1 MHPLLAGR
9 MRTSLYFALWLGMG
23 VVLLILLEP
32 RPIAH
37 AAAFVFP
44 LTAVYAFVCLSAWYV
59 CRAHPLGS
67 STASR
72 LFVGLGGAAVQA
84 SAVWVGLGAL
94 WAIALQRIAG
104 IGPDRQ
110 GVLRDLGVLLVAGI
124 ILYGQS
130 IAVHYVLLAFES
142 ARAAE
147 RRVLESQV
155 TAREAELRALRA
167 QINPHFLFN
176 SLNSISALAGSEP
189 EAARRMCQLL
199 GDFLRTSL
207 ALGGRERVAFAE
219 ELALAERYLAIEQ
232 VRFGAR
238 LGVETHVEARART
251 CLVPPLLI
259 QPLIENA
266 VKHGVADRVEGGV
279 VRIEARRR
287 GATLEV
293 MVENPRDPEAP
304 PRRGQG
310 LGLTNV
316 RQRLEALDPEHTRV
330 EVFKEPE
337 RFRVHLSLP
346 AVEAGAGPA
355 ATADASSAPAA
366 ARATPAPTSESRA
379 EPPGPAAS
387 RAIAAGEFPRAVERH
402 A

>member
-9 MRTSLYFALWLGMG
+9 LRPSLYFGLWLGMG
-23 VVLLILLEP
+23 VALAALLVLLDP
-32 RPIAH
+32 RPIWH
-37 AAAFVFP
+37 AVAFVAP
-44 LTAVYAFVCLSAWYV
+44 VTAIYASICLSAWYV
-59 CRAHPLGS
+59 CRSHPLGITPPTRLITGLALS
-67 STASR
+67 S
-72 LFVGLGGAAVQA
+72 LQA
-84 SAVWVGLGAL
+84 TTVWVGIAAL
-94 WAIALQRIAG
+94 WAIALSRFG
-104 IGPDRQ
+104 IGPDRA
-110 GVLRDLGVLLVAGI
+110 VMLRDLGVLFVAGE

-176 SLNSISALAGSEP
+176 SLNSISALTGSDP

-199 GDFLRTSL
+199 GDFLRQSL
-207 ALGGRERVAFAE
+207 ALGGRERVAFSE

-238 LGVETHVEARART
+238 LRVETDVEARARR
-251 CLVPPLLI
+251 CQVPPLLI

-279 VRIEARRR
+279 VRIEARWVPAK
-287 GATLEV
+287 GGSGNALEV
-293 MVENPRDPEAP
+293 QIENPRDPEAP
-304 PRRGQG
+304 PRRGSG
-310 LGLTNV
+310 LGLKNV
-316 RQRLEALDPEHTRV
+316 RQRLEALDPMQARIDVHA
-330 EVFKEPE
+330 EPE
-337 RFRVHLSLP
+337 RFRVRVALP
-346 AVEAGAGPA
+346 AVEAEGASADGAAAPSAVSQGPA
-355 ATADASSAPAA
+355 GGPSHAA
-366 ARATPAPTSESRA
+366 AGSRTL
-379 EPPGPAAS
+379 
-387 RAIAAGEFPRAVERH
+387 ERH

>member
-9 MRTSLYFALWLGMG
+9 LRTTLYFALWLGMG
-23 VVLLILLEP
+23 VALSALLVLLEP
-32 RPIAH
+32 RPISQVVL
-37 AAAFVFP
+37 FLGP
-44 LTAVYAFVCLSAWYV
+44 LTAIYASVCLSAWYV
-59 CRAHPLGS
+59 CRAHPLGTTS
-67 STASR
+67 ATR
-72 LFVGLGGAAVQA
+72 LIIGLGGAALQA
-84 SAVWVGLGAL
+84 SALWVALGGL
-94 WAIALQRIAG
+94 WALGLSKVFG
-104 IGPDRQ
+104 IGPDRAGMLRDV
-110 GVLRDLGVLLVAGI
+110 GVLFVAGI

-130 IAVHYVLLAFES
+130 TAVHYVLLAFEG

-147 RRVLESQV
+147 RRILESQV

-176 SLNSISALAGSEP
+176 SLNSISALAGSQP
-189 EAARRMCQLL
+189 EDARRMCQLL

-238 LGVETHVEARART
+238 LGVETVVEPRAGT

-266 VKHGVADRVEGGV
+266 VKHGVADRVEGGI

-287 GATLEV
+287 GGALEV

-304 PRRGQG
+304 PRRGHG
-310 LGLTNV
+310 LGLKNV
-316 RQRLEALDPEHTRV
+316 RQRLEALDAQRARM
-330 EVFKEPE
+330 EVQNEPE
-337 RFRVHLSLP
+337 RFRVQLTLP
-346 AVEAGAGPA
+346 AVDAGGATTDAREAVARAPEPEPPVAPEAPVARLAPA
-355 ATADASSAPAA
+355 ATE
-366 ARATPAPTSESRA
+366 ARPQ
-379 EPPGPAAS
+379 
-387 RAIAAGEFPRAVERH
+387 VERH
-402 A
+402 AG

>member
-1 MHPLLAGR
+1 MHPLLSGR
-9 MRTSLYFALWLGMG
+9 MRTSLYFVLWLGMG
-23 VVLLILLEP
+23 VALAALLVLLEP

-37 AAAFVFP
+37 VLLFLGP
-44 LTAVYAFVCLSAWYV
+44 LTAIYASVCLSAWYV
-59 CRAHPLGS
+59 CRAHPLGTTPS
-67 STASR
+67 MR
-72 LFVGLGGAAVQA
+72 LITGLGGAAVQA
-84 SAVWVGLGAL
+84 SALWVALGGLWELAL
-94 WAIALQRIAG
+94 SKAFG
-104 IGPDRQ
+104 IGPDRA
-110 GVLRDLGVLLVAGI
+110 GMLRDLGVLFVSGL

-130 IAVHYVLLAFES
+130 IAVHYVLLAFET

-147 RRVLESQV
+147 RRILESQV

-176 SLNSISALAGSEP
+176 SLNSISALSGSEP

-207 ALGGRERVAFAE
+207 ALGGRERVAFSE

-238 LGVETHVEARART
+238 LGVETHVEPRARA

-287 GATLEV
+287 GSALEV
-293 MVENPRDPEAP
+293 MVENPRDPDAP
-304 PRRGQG
+304 PRRGHG
-310 LGLTNV
+310 LGLKNV
-316 RQRLEALDPEHTRV
+316 RQRLETLDPQHARV
-330 EVFKEPE
+330 DVFGEPE
-337 RFRVHLSLP
+337 RFRVQLTLP
-346 AVEAGAGPA
+346 AVEAGGAAADAQGPA
-355 ATADASSAPAA
+355 PAPAEPRPPVPPEAPAA
-366 ARATPAPTSESRA
+366 RAAPAIPEA
-379 EPPGPAAS
+379 
-387 RAIAAGEFPRAVERH
+387 PRQVERH
-402 A
+402 AG